1 MGNLET
7 YPLRLASIARGD
19 LVLKLNHNLSMK
31 NNLIFFLIALLCAG
45 AAVAAT
51 ESEIQQES
59 QQIAGSVLV
68 GGHALDTLQTL
79 TDSFGP
85 RVTGSSNYNRAVQWA
100 AEQFRSYGIKD
111 VKLEPFTM
119 ANGWERGPVRASM
132 IAPFQHSLHLEA
144 FGWTPSTPAGGV
156 RGELVLLKDITTE
169 GIKAQ
174 TESLKGRI
182 VLIDSKSL
190 FKDRSPKNFE
200 LIERSPALLA
210 KAGAAAV
217 LMVASLPNN
226 VISTGDLGWRGEV
239 GPLVMASVGL
249 EDGRMLMRRLEKGPV
264 SVEFEYQNKVTGPE
278 QVNDVVAEIRGM
290 EKPDEWVLIGAHLDS
305 WDFATGAQDNGSG
318 TAQVLEA
325 ARAIAAQGKPPKRSI
340 RFALW
345 GGEEEGLVGS
355 IAYAQEHA
363 GEMAKCVAA
372 LNTDNG
378 AGHPKGWK
386 VQGRKDVETA
396 LEPLSKSLLS
406 QLGGEE
412 ISQEISFDT
421 DHGPFM
427 LYGVPALDLLVDDG
441 DYEQVHHKPADTF
454 DKVDDHG
461 LADGAAIV
469 AVTAWA
475 LANADQPFAKHLDHA
490 AEGEILKKDGL
501 DEYLEAQGLWK

>member
-1 MGNLET
+1 MKKNL
-7 YPLRLASIARGD
+7 A
-19 LVLKLNHNLSMK
+19 VLLMT
-31 NNLIFFLIALLCAG
+31 LLCA
-45 AAVAAT
+45 AAALAGSR
-51 ESEIQQES
+51 SETQQES
-59 QQIAGSVLV
+59 QQIAGSVMV
-68 GGHALDTLQTL
+68 GGHAMDTLETL

-85 RVTGSSNYNRAVQWA
+85 RLTGSSNYKRAVEWA

-119 ANGWERGPVRASM
+119 ASGWERGPVRASM
-132 IAPFQHSLHLEA
+132 ITPFQHPLHLES

-156 RGELVLLKDITTE
+156 RAELVLLKDLTPE

-174 TESLKGRI
+174 SENLSGRI
-182 VLIDSKSL
+182 ALIDAKTL

-200 LIERSPALLA
+200 LLENSPALLA
-210 KAGAAAV
+210 KAGARAA
-217 LMVASLPNN
+217 LLVASLPNN
-226 VISTGDLGWRGEV
+226 VVGTGDLGWRGEL

-249 EDGRMLMRRLEKGPV
+249 EDGSMLMRWLEKGPV
-264 SVEFEYQNKVTGPE
+264 SVEFEYQNKTTGPE
-278 QVNDVVAEIRGM
+278 QVSDVVAEIPGV
-290 EKPDEWVLIGAHLDS
+290 EKPEEWVLIGAHLDS

-325 ARAIAAQGKPPKRSI
+325 ARAIAALGKAPKRSI

-345 GGEEEGLVGS
+345 GGEEQGLVGS
-355 IAYAQEHA
+355 ISYAQQHA

-386 VQGRKDVETA
+386 VEGRKDVEAA

-406 QLGGEE
+406 QLGGQE

-441 DYEQVHHKPADTF
+441 NYDQVHHKQADTL
-454 DKVDDHG
+454 DKVDAHD

-469 AVTAWA
+469 AVTALA

-490 AEGEILKKDGL
+490 AEGEVLKKDGL
-501 DEYLEAQGLWK
+501 DEYLKAQGLWK

>member
-1 MGNLET
+1 ML
-7 YPLRLASIARGD
+7 LASAAQSD
-19 LVLKLNHNLSMK
+19 LVLKEFTFAIDPMKTTPLSI
-31 NNLIFFLIALLCAG
+31 LAALVCL
-45 AAVAAT
+45 AVAAAAGT
-51 ESEIQQES
+51 SSEVQQES
-59 QQIAGSVLV
+59 EQVAGSVLV
-68 GGHALDTLQTL
+68 GGHTLDSLQTL

-85 RVTGSSNYNRAVQWA
+85 RVTGSANYDRAVRWA
-100 AEQFRSYGIKD
+100 ADQFRSYGIKN

-119 ANGWERGPVRASM
+119 AAGWERGAVRASM

-144 FGWTPSTPAGGV
+144 FGWTPSTPAGGA
-156 RGELVLLKDITTE
+156 RGELVLLKDITPE

-174 TESLKGRI
+174 SDSLKGKI
-182 VLIDSKSL
+182 VVIDSKML

-200 LIERSPALLA
+200 LVEKSPGLLA
-210 KAGAAAV
+210 KAGAQAA
-217 LMVASLPNN
+217 LMVGSLPNN
-226 VISTGDLGWRGEV
+226 VVSTGDLGWRGEI

-249 EDGRMLMRRLEKGPV
+249 EDGQMLVRWLEKGPV
-264 SVEFEYQNKVTGPE
+264 SVEFEYQNKITGPE
-278 QVNDVVAEIRGM
+278 QVNDVVAEIPGS
-290 EKPDEWVLIGAHLDS
+290 EKPDEWILLGAHLDS

-325 ARAIAAQGKPPKRSI
+325 ARAIAALGKPPKRSI

-355 IAYAQEHA
+355 IAYALTHA
-363 GEMAKCVAA
+363 TEMPKCVAA

-386 VQGRKDVETA
+386 VEGRQDVEAA
-396 LEPLSKSLLS
+396 LEPLSNSLLK
-406 QLGGEE
+406 QLGGDE

-441 DYEQVHHKPADTF
+441 DYEQVHHKPADTL
-454 DKVDDHG
+454 DKVDAHN

-469 AVTAWA
+469 AVTALA
-475 LANADQPFAKHLDHA
+475 LANADQPFVKHLDHA
-490 AEGEILKKDGL
+490 AENEVLKKDGL
-501 DEYLEAQGLWK
+501 DEYLKAQGLWK